1 MAFPLATVLSAAP
14 GIISAAADIIRMIR
28 ERSKKDKDKEA
39 ESSPEA
45 EKLKELVQLIEQQAM
60 VIEELAINNRNMA
73 LAVRNNRI
81 FAILGLAVGAIALLL
96 AVIQIG

>member
-14 GIISAAADIIRMIR
+14 GIISAAADVIRMIR

-39 ESSPEA
+39 ESGPET
-45 EKLKELVQLIEQQAM
+45 EKLKELVNLIEQQAM

-81 FAILGLAVGAIALLL
+81 LSALGLSIALIALIL
-96 AVIQIG
+96 SIL

>member
-1 MAFPLATVLSAAP
+1 
-14 GIISAAADIIRMIR
+14 MIR
-28 ERSKKDKDKEA
+28 ERSKKEIDKEV

-45 EKLKELVQLIEQQAM
+45 EKLKELVQLIEQQAL

-81 FAILGLAVGAIALLL
+81 FATLGLAVGAVALLL
-96 AVIQIG
+96 AVIQLV

>member
-14 GIISAAADIIRMIR
+14 GIISAAADVIRMIR
-28 ERSKKDKDKEA
+28 ERSKKEKDKEA

-45 EKLKELVQLIEQQAM
+45 EKIKELVNLIEQQAM

-81 FAILGLAVGAIALLL
+81 LSMLGLSIGLL
-96 AVIQIG
+96 ALILSFI